1 MRDRSRVGS
10 AHGACGRA
18 RIALA
23 LAAALAQLGWS
34 GFTGVPSTGIRAT
47 DASGHR
53 VVAITHNP
61 VSAAAGA
68 PAYRAQPGLP
78 ANPDD
83 RDLRVVYLGTGG
95 FYIERRYGAVWEGV
109 LTAPFFT
116 HTSLMRLG
124 FGDLGSDPAQVDALP
139 RLVPPDALRRVRAV
153 LAGHAHHDHI
163 LDLPTVL
170 TAWATAASVYGNASM
185 ANLLE
190 AALPG
195 KRCVAIAGDQ
205 VRRARDQPVTWLP
218 QIQPGAPPRRIRFT
232 AIASSH
238 APNLRSWWLGP
249 LWRFDY
255 VRGEVP
261 DLRDALPLRPR
272 GWKVGQTLAF
282 AIDFMNEADTT
293 QVEYRVYYQDTPH
306 RVDAV
311 HDGMLFPRPQD
322 RRKVDLAIA
331 CAATANFVD
340 GYVPSLVT
348 SVRADDYILGHWE
361 DFFRPYTRDPK
372 DLRAVSVT
380 NPETVIDAFQAQGVT
395 HWVLPTPGTQLLYR
409 TR

>member
-1 MRDRSRVGS
+1 MRDRSRALS
-10 AHGACGRA
+10 AHGARDRA

-23 LAAALAQLGWS
+23 LATALAQLGWS
-34 GFTGVPSTGIRAT
+34 GFTGVRATEIRAT
-47 DASGHR
+47 DGSGQR

-78 ANPDD
+78 DDPGD

-95 FYIERRYGAVWEGV
+95 LYIERRYGAVWEGV
-109 LTAPFFT
+109 LTAPFFS
-116 HTSLMRLG
+116 HTSLLRLG
-124 FGDLGSDPAQVDALP
+124 FGGVGSDPTQVDTLS
-139 RLVPPDALRRVRAV
+139 RLVPPEALRRVRVV

-170 TAWATAASVYGNASM
+170 TAWATAASAYGNASM

-195 KRCVAIAGDQ
+195 NRCVAIAPDQ
-205 VRRARDQPVTWLP
+205 VRRTRDQPVTWLP
-218 QIQPGAPPRRIRFT
+218 QIRPGDPPRRIRFT
-232 AIASSH
+232 AIESSH
-238 APNLRSWWLGP
+238 APNFRSCWLGP

-261 DLRDALPLRPR
+261 DPRDALPLRPR

-293 QVEYRVYYQDTPH
+293 RVEYRVYYQDTPH
-306 RVDAV
+306 CVDVV
-311 HDGMLFPRPQD
+311 HDGMSFPRPQD

-331 CAATANFVD
+331 CSATANFVD

-361 DFFRPYTRDPK
+361 DFFRPYTRDPR
-372 DLRAVSVT
+372 DLRAVPVT
-380 NPETVIDAFQAQGVT
+380 NPETVIDSFREQGVT
-395 HWVLPTPGTQLLYR
+395 RWVLPTPGTQLFYR